1 MKIKIRSIN
10 ESILTR
16 GCQRCNFVLQ
26 SALNFV
32 NLKWQVE
39 EYICRLRSKK
49 PFLEVAMS
57 KLPEMMRL
65 SEVKVGSLHADLTP
79 PKY

>member
-1 MKIKIRSIN
+1 M
-10 ESILTR
+10 
-16 GCQRCNFVLQ
+16 
-26 SALNFV
+26 